1 MHCWDDI
8 GSNEVVVVEKNVV
21 DKKKETKD
29 NDQRHLYMWVFLDAL
44 ASLESMLE
52 SGSVGE

>member
-52 SGSVGE
+52 SESVGE